1 MDALDY
7 TPEQALTDALTLT
20 ENRDFDGAIIILFS
34 GLDSPETDL
43 THFISGATQIQL
55 VSILE
60 MVKTKLALRTLGLDF

>member
-7 TPEQALTDALTLT
+7 TPEQALADASELVA
-20 ENRDFDGAIIILFS
+20 NNDFDGAIVILFS

-43 THFISGATQIQL
+43 THFISGATNIQL

>member
-1 MDALDY
+1 MDSLDY
-7 TPEQALTDALTLT
+7 TPEQALADASTLV
-20 ENRDFDGAIIILFS
+20 ESRDFDGALIILFS

-43 THFISGATQIQL
+43 THFISGATNMQL

>member
-7 TPEQALTDALTLT
+7 TPEQALADASNLV
-20 ENRDFDGAIIILFS
+20 ESRDFDGALIILFS

-43 THFISGATQIQL
+43 THFISGASNMQL
-55 VSILE
+55 LSILE

>member
-7 TPEQALTDALTLT
+7 TPEQALADASELAA
-20 ENRDFDGAIIILFS
+20 NHDFDGAVVVLFS
-34 GLDSPETDL
+34 DPDSHGVDL
-43 THFISGATQIQL
+43 THFISGATHLQM